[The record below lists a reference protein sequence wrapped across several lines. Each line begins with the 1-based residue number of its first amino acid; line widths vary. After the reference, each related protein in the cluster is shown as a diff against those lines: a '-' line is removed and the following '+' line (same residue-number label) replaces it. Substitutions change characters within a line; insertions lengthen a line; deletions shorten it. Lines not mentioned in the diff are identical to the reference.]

1 VRAVPSS
8 FAEDRLEGIQDRYT
22 VLDHRDHPGAVDV
35 DDAEDS
41 IRKDM
46 DLKGKKVVIIGAAKS
61 GIAAANLAMAMGA
74 VVKISDAKPLA
85 DLERALSGLK
95 DRSKVIV
102 EHGAHTPEFVQDA
115 DLVVASPG
123 VWKDAQPLQW
133 ARAKGIP
140 VWGEIEFAWR
150 FCHKPVIAVT
160 GSNGKTTTV
169 TLITK
174 VLEAAGKKACLCG
187 NVGVPFAQEVLTQG
201 VDIFV
206 VEISSFQLEL
216 IETFR
221 PKIAVITNFSQNHLD
236 RHPDMQD
243 YFNAKKRLFMN
254 QTSSD
259 FAVLNARDLWVRK
272 LEHDL
277 NAGVRF
283 FNKDDETVNP
293 NQLAV
298 LEVARILG
306 VKDAVS
312 QKVFSDFPGVEHR
325 LERVRTLDGVEY
337 INDSKS
343 TTVEAGRW
351 ALERMEKPAVIIVG
365 GSDKHMDYTPLR
377 DLVRKKA
384 RVMVAMGAIREQFKA
399 TFGDVLPVEVVS
411 GGFDEVVARARA
423 LAQPGECV
431 LLSPMTASF
440 DMFDNFEHRGKV
452 FKEIVNSLQ
461 G

>member
-1 VRAVPSS
+1 
-8 FAEDRLEGIQDRYT
+8 
-22 VLDHRDHPGAVDV
+22 
-35 DDAEDS
+35 
-41 IRKDM
+41 
-46 DLKGKKVVIIGAAKS
+46 
-61 GIAAANLAMAMGA
+61 
-74 VVKISDAKPLA
+74 
-85 DLERALSGLK
+85 
-95 DRSKVIV
+95 
-102 EHGAHTPEFVQDA
+102 
-115 DLVVASPG
+115 
-123 VWKDAQPLQW
+123 
-133 ARAKGIP
+133 
-140 VWGEIEFAWR
+140 
-150 FCHKPVIAVT
+150 
-160 GSNGKTTTV
+160 
-169 TLITK
+169 
-174 VLEAAGKKACLCG
+174 
-187 NVGVPFAQEVLTQG
+187 
-201 VDIFV
+201 
-206 VEISSFQLEL
+206 
-216 IETFR
+216 
-221 PKIAVITNFSQNHLD
+221 
-236 RHPDMQD
+236 
-243 YFNAKKRLFMN
+243 
-254 QTSSD
+254 
-259 FAVLNARDLWVRK
+259 
-272 LEHDL
+272 
-277 NAGVRF
+277 VRF